1 MPAFKQKSSKKLL
14 TDVKNS
20 VTLDNMHREKQAEF
34 HYIETELIPKLEKEL
49 ADNRTF
55 LKEHSSAARSKAS
68 RTESLLDEVYR
79 IRDRNLEIKDA
90 LQQYKNYIKNYYLT
104 NNKYIFSY
112 FEDKKDIS
120 DTAKDD
126 TTSSANNANTDI
138 SISANANAN
147 TNDATTLRTKPARAA
162 SSSGKINDGQ
172 NKIAFTKNERIQSF
186 FKVNSSARTTQPSTP
201 SQPQTTTTT
210 TETQPPEQP
219 SQADSNT
226 IAAELNDHSFS
237 FEEQNVYVPK
247 LTNLQHYLHNTGK
260 AFFDYEK
267 YAYRADVC
275 AWCSNGEMVA
285 IESEGIL
292 VCNKCSNFT
301 VYYVETDKPSYKEP
315 PKEASFYAYR
325 RINHFREILAQ
336 VQAKETTQID
346 HAIITAIENQL
357 RKERISLDQFTD
369 TKAKEVLKKLGY
381 NKYYEHIPF
390 IKEKLGIKPPVMS
403 PELEETLCNLFME
416 TQGPYARFCPDERV
430 NFLNYYYTI
439 YKLCELLGQ
448 TQYLPYF
455 PMLKDRDKRIEQDE
469 IWKKICKELNW
480 DFIPT
485 Q

>member
-1 MPAFKQKSSKKLL
+1 MPTFKQKSSKKLL
-14 TDVKNS
+14 TDIKNTI
-20 VTLDNMHREKQAEF
+20 TLDSMHKEKQAEF
-34 HYIETELIPKLEKEL
+34 HYIQTEVIPTLEKEL
-49 ADNRTF
+49 VENKQF
-55 LKEHSSAARSKAS
+55 LNENTCGVRLKI
-68 RTESLLDEVYR
+68 RTELLDEVYR
-79 IRDRNLEIKDA
+79 VRDRNIEIKE
-90 LQQYKNYIKNYYLT
+90 LLKKHKQYIKNYYLT

-120 DTAKDD
+120 DTSTAE
-126 TTSSANNANTDI
+126 
-138 SISANANAN
+138 
-147 TNDATTLRTKPARAA
+147 ATATPRAA
-162 SSSGKINDGQ
+162 VKCDKNET
-172 NKIAFTKNERIQSF
+172 FTYKNNMNGMTKSERIQTF
-186 FKVNSSARTTQPSTP
+186 FKI
-201 SQPQTTTTT
+201 
-210 TETQPPEQP
+210 QPPVVPVPVPVPEMDQP
-219 SQADSNT
+219 EKSDNGNNQNGIADYESYSHT
-226 IAAELNDHSFS
+226 DTAPAPTA
-237 FEEQNVYVPK
+237 YVPK
-247 LTNLQHYLHNTGK
+247 LTNLQHYLHNTGR
-260 AFFDYEK
+260 AFFDYDK
-267 YAYRADVC
+267 YAYRSDVC
-275 AWCSNGEMVA
+275 AWCNSGEMVA
-285 IESEGIL
+285 VESEGIL

-301 VYYVETDKPSYKEP
+301 VYYVESDKPSYKEP

-346 HAIITAIENQL
+346 HTIITSIKKQI
-357 RKERISLDQFTD
+357 RKERITLDQFTD
-369 TKAKEVLKKLGY
+369 VKAKEILKKLGY

-469 IWKKICKELNW
+469 IWKKICKELKW
-480 DFIPT
+480 EFIPT

>member
-1 MPAFKQKSSKKLL
+1 MPTFKQKSSKKLL
-14 TDVKNS
+14 TDTKNTI
-20 VTLDNMHREKQAEF
+20 TLDSMHKEKQAEF
-34 HYIETELIPKLEKEL
+34 HYIQTEIIPALEKEL
-49 ADNRTF
+49 AENKQF
-55 LKEHSSAARSKAS
+55 LKDNSNSNSIGVRLKSSKP
-68 RTESLLDEVYR
+68 RTELLDEVYH
-79 IRDRNLEIKDA
+79 IRDRNIEIKE
-90 LQQYKNYIKNYYLT
+90 LLKNHKQYIKNYYLT

-120 DTAKDD
+120 DTTITSNASAKNVVDVD
-126 TTSSANNANTDI
+126 STSTCE
-138 SISANANAN
+138 
-147 TNDATTLRTKPARAA
+147 ATTDNRTYKP
-162 SSSGKINDGQ
+162 SMNGM
-172 NKIAFTKNERIQSF
+172 TKSERIQTF
-186 FKVNSSARTTQPSTP
+186 FKIQPPAPAPVLAPVSEPVPSSEKSEDYNHSH
-201 SQPQTTTTT
+201 SQPLDNCEDQFLVN
-210 TETQPPEQP
+210 EGCGEPLPPC
-219 SQADSNT
+219 
-226 IAAELNDHSFS
+226 
-237 FEEQNVYVPK
+237 YVPK

-260 AFFDYEK
+260 AFFDYDK
-267 YAYRADVC
+267 YAYRSDVC
-275 AWCSNGEMVA
+275 AWCNSGEMVA
-285 IESEGIL
+285 VESEGIL

-301 VYYVETDKPSYKEP
+301 VYYVESDKPSYKEP

-346 HAIITAIENQL
+346 NTIIASIKKQI
-357 RKERISLDQFTD
+357 RKERITLEQFTD
-369 TKAKEVLKKLGY
+369 VKAKEILKKLGY

-469 IWKKICKELNW
+469 IWKKICKELKW
-480 DFIPT
+480 EFIPT